1 LKQQIEA
8 LGLGDDATAAAAVS
22 AAAKSINAAYAKRD
36 VTVLE
41 SRWGAEEIARVSKG
55 ASAPAVATAAATA
68 AVAKAAAVVN
78 AAYAKRDVVVLRS
91 RWGSEEITRVS
102 NGAAGLAA
110 TPAAAAP
117 PSNVAADAAEKINAF
132 FAKVATKEVVP
143 SAASS
148 SAAMAPNAAYAQ
160 RDPAVLSAR
169 WGAEEV
175 ERVKSVG
182 ATAAS
187 SSTSSS
193 SAAMAPNAAYAQR
206 DPAVLS
212 ARWGAEEVERVKSAG
227 VSSMGDA
234 SGDLAAE
241 NKLLKDQ
248 IAELEG
254 KMRQFLVDQHE
265 ARLKAIADAQ
275 AKTAVIYDTKISE
288 LEAKIVSMEMDYLY
302 GGNEAAAQAAKI
314 NSVFKGWKEGK

>member
-1 LKQQIEA
+1 MKQQIEA

-102 NGAAGLAA
+102 NGAAGPAA
-110 TPAAAAP
+110 TRAAAAP

-143 SAASS
+143 SAA
-148 SAAMAPNAAYAQ
+148 
-160 RDPAVLSAR
+160 
-169 WGAEEV
+169 
-175 ERVKSVG
+175 
-182 ATAAS
+182 
-187 SSTSSS
+187 SS